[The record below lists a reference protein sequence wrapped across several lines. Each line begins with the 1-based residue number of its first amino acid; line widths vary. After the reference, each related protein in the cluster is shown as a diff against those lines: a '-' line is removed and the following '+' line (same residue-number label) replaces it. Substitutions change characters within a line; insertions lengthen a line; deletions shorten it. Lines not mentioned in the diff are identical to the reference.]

1 LDDRENGRKGWNSGT
16 TSVSME
22 NGGAS
27 MTDLEKNIW
36 KLLENPMT
44 AALATINEDGAPWVR
59 YVTIRA
65 DRDFTLNFCTALST
79 RKAREIAANP
89 SVHLTCGVLSPPDD
103 SVFLQIA
110 GRAEIRA
117 DAATRGKYW
126 RNEWQRYF
134 KGPDDPDYIM
144 VLIRPERIEYNAP
157 GSATPEIW
165 NP

>member
-1 LDDRENGRKGWNSGT
+1 
-16 TSVSME
+16 
-22 NGGAS
+22 
-27 MTDLEKNIW
+27 MTELEKNIW

-79 RKAREIAANP
+79 RKARAIAANP
-89 SVHLTCGVLSPPDD
+89 SVHLTCGVLSPLTIP
-103 SVFLQIA
+103 SSCRSPA
-110 GRAEIRA
+110 GPRSAQ
-117 DAATRGKYW
+117 TRRPGGNIGRNGW
-126 RNEWQRYF
+126 RRYF

-157 GSATPEIW
+157 GAAAPMVW
-165 NP
+165 KK